1 MPHTVL
7 AVPVPAL
14 DDFVR
19 ERTEF
24 YDASFLSADP
34 DFVHAHITV
43 LGPWVTHPSPAD
55 LDAVARIASRI
66 RPTVIR
72 MTHVEEFPSGLIH
85 LRPEPAAPFLALT
98 AALVEACLQAGDHVP
113 VGHLLELAVPQPHG
127 LEGVRRAIARD
138 LDRVK
143 ALGVADVAARLSG
156 HLPVSFTADRLDLQ
170 WWENNDCRLIHSWS
184 LGGRDR
190 GASI

>member
-98 AALVEACLQAGDHVP
+98 AALVEAFPEHPPYAGEFPDPVPHLTLDHRA
-113 VGHLLELAVPQPHG
+113 G
-127 LEGVRRAIARD
+127 GV
-138 LDRVK
+138 
-143 ALGVADVAARLSG
+143 GVADVAARLSG